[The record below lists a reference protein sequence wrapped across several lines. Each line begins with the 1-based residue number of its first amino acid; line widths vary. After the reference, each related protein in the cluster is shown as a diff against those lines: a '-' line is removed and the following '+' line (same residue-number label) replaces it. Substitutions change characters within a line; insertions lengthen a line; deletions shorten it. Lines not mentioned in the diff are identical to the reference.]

1 MGQYYRPVIL
11 DDENNVTAW
20 LRCYDYD
27 NGAKLMEHSYM
38 GNEFV
43 GAVYALL
50 TDEPQRVVWCGDY
63 ADEVD
68 YYGQTSEANQVNPE
82 PANRDSF
89 RFLVNQSKGL
99 YIDLEAYKKANK
111 PAYEYGGEDYYIDP
125 LPLLTAMGNGRGG
138 GDYRGTGPVGDWAG
152 DALCVRDEKPLNY
165 ALIVPVF
172 MVR

>member
-27 NGAKLMEHSYM
+27 NGAKLMEHSYR

-68 YYGQTSEANQVNPE
+68 YYGQTSEGNQVKPE
-82 PANRDSF
+82 PANRDGF
-89 RFLVNQSKGL
+89 RFLVNESKGL
-99 YIDLEAYKKANK
+99 YID
-111 PAYEYGGEDYYIDP
+111 P
-125 LPLLTAMGNGRGG
+125 LPLITAMGNGRGG

-165 ALIVPVF
+165 ALFVPVF
-172 MVR
+172 MET